1 MQQHNAF
8 NPAAEEWT
16 SGKSAIAQRRAKN
29 TSGQECIEDGIGVD
43 GM

>member
-16 SGKSAIAQRRAKN
+16 SGKSASHKEEQRTQVVRNALK
-29 TSGQECIEDGIGVD
+29 TVFGVD